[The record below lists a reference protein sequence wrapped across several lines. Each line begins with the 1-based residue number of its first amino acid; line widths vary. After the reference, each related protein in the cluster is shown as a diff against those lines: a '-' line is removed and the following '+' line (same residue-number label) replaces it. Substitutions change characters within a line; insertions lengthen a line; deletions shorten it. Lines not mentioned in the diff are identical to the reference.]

1 VDQYYHPQSEGSIRP
16 GDPTLAIDWQIP
28 KDQWIQSEKDQN
40 HPTLSEAT
48 LFDFKDDL
56 YA

>member
-28 KDQWIQSEKDQN
+28 KGQWIQSEKDQN